1 MKFYG
6 PGITGEHIPTISFPT
21 GIIRVLLLDGKDCP
35 ISDRGFK
42 QLLGYTGGSADP
54 YSILSGILNHLVQ
67 VNIYPG
73 HASCHSCLSFL
84 QGRTQAF
91 SQGGGGENFEI

>member
-1 MKFYG
+1 MSRGLKFYA

-54 YSILSGILNHLVQ
+54 YSILSGILNHLE
-67 VNIYPG
+67 
-73 HASCHSCLSFL
+73 L
-84 QGRTQAF
+84 Q
-91 SQGGGGENFEI
+91 